1 MAAECHQIK
10 FHRNATATIALKRMA
25 SPKATYPLQQRTSSR
40 RENEAVDRLVRLLTW
55 IAKGDHAAFHSLYDS
70 TSAKLF
76 ATISRIV
83 ANRAE
88 AEDVLQDAYIRVWE
102 KAGSYDASRGGPMS
116 WLITIARHGALDRKR
131 RGAGRVMIDLEQAGE
146 LRDPLPTADVVVF
159 ASRDAERLTAVL
171 DNLPAHV
178 AATIR
183 SAYFD
188 DCSYAEL
195 ATNSGIAVGTMKSW
209 VRRGLVQMRSQLA
222 VGSAEFGTHGN
233 SGSAHAGRSDL
244 IHLTPSG
251 LFSRSTA

>member
-10 FHRNATATIALKRMA
+10 FDRNATATIALKRMA
-25 SPKATYPLQQRTSSR
+25 LRKATNLAQRTLSR
-40 RENEAVDRLVRLLTW
+40 RENEAVDRLVRLLTC
-55 IAKGDHAAFHSLYDS
+55 IAKGDRAAFHSLYES

-76 ATISRIV
+76 ATISPIV

-88 AEDVLQDAYIRVWE
+88 AEEILQDAYIRVWE
-102 KAGSYDASRGGPMS
+102 KAGSYDVSRGRPMS

-159 ASRDAERLTAVL
+159 ASRDAERLIAVL

-188 DCSYAEL
+188 DCSYEEL
-195 ATNSGIAVGTMKSW
+195 ATHNGIAVGTMKSW
-209 VRRGLVQMRSQLA
+209 VRRGLVQMRTQLG
-222 VGSAEFGTHGN
+222 VGSDEFVPHGN
-233 SGSAHAGRSDL
+233 SGSAHAGS
-244 IHLTPSG
+244 
-251 LFSRSTA
+251 A